1 MLLKVIVK
9 IMDLFLCIMGS
20 IRVWSKIGKWYNLWI
35 KYIFGLFCGK
45 EIVEK
50 EDKEFL
56 GVILESY
63 FFSFC
68 EQ

>member
-1 MLLKVIVK
+1 MPLKAIVK

-20 IRVWSKIGKWYNLWI
+20 IRVWSKTGKWYNLWI
-35 KYIFGLFCGK
+35 KHISGLFCGK
-45 EIVEK
+45 ETVEK

-56 GVILESY
+56 GVTLESH
-63 FFSFC
+63 FPSSC